1 MTSVKRA
8 IVGVCVVAA
17 FVSVW
22 SYWDGA
28 RLRSIVKPID
38 CDDAQSADGRYTACV
53 CYLGSQ
59 IFLRLYKQPSQ
70 QLLAERTYRSYT
82 DDAARLYWERDAP
95 RYEGG
100 DESGADLGTIR
111 LPSSLYDRL
120 LAKLP

>member
-1 MTSVKRA
+1 
-8 IVGVCVVAA
+8 
-17 FVSVW
+17 
-22 SYWDGA
+22 
-28 RLRSIVKPID
+28 
-38 CDDAQSADGRYTACV
+38 
-53 CYLGSQ
+53 
-59 IFLRLYKQPSQ
+59 LRLYKQPSQ